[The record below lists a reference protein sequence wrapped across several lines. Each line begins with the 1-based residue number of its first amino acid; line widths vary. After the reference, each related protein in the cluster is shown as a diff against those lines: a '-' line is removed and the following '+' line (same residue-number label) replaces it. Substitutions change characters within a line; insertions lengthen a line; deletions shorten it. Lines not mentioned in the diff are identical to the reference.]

1 MSALDI
7 VNQFYAVANYD
18 PDSRK
23 FQISDEYILTSA
35 CKQMDKLFKD
45 FEDDGSI
52 AAIYAKDAFFSFAN
66 RARVRIMEALT
77 KPDGMKELSDMYAAF
92 TGPEMLAIEDAFLDA
107 LHQLACKLS
116 GKPML
121 GKRDRETELKTAVQA
136 VAAVVEKIGSLRVEC
151 YKRGGRLSDNLAVLA
166 SSKISVFPT
175 LAQCVLAVEQAGDGL
190 YLCYIRN
197 GDTADGYFGLF
208 LKDNGN
214 VLSFNE
220 RPNEAFVGQ
229 HRNSR
234 NARWTESK
242 AYELFPYG
250 SFDFGKYDYKGYATA
265 VKIDESQLSF
275 ADMPTENYFPTILA
289 ILLLSRRY
297 GGQEGVGK
305 DVFMDSLLPANIQSL
320 EEKAKSTKA
329 LVPIEPGNSAI
340 MARASSWN
348 LAFSNEDVLSA
359 KPNKEFDYDRK
370 NPFVEH
376 GTFPEQTPD
385 SYAQMLIELY
395 GEGFQLD
402 KTALMRSDCVCRMLP
417 AAGSDGDGYNVEFV
431 GSERRMQI
439 EAYRQARAQLAEYI
453 EQRMFEE
460 YKAFGGCDAVK
471 AWWKS
476 TMLARKEDI
485 EKLCVDLYR
494 KNDIAGKSVPEDETL
509 QSWCIAIGEDED
521 VNVLCFPNTDGK
533 RPVTNIWTG
542 LGPIRIANMFFQE
555 HEKKFNAWGGLHE
568 TGQVLCPITGNK
580 PSIYFQFNPRNWKGI
595 EKLAACEVPKIVKGW
610 GPNVSRGNG
619 NPLLDATDAVWF
631 VKTPLEAAD
640 CSLEKYKPYREAKM
654 GYGVDFSIAI
664 GWSKR
669 GWAQLLKK
677 YPAKE

>member
-45 FEDDGSI
+45 FEDDGGI

-77 KPDGMKELSDMYAAF
+77 KPDGMKELADMYAAF
-92 TGPEMLAIEDAFLDA
+92 TSPEMLAIEDAFLDA

-166 SSKISVFPT
+166 SSRISVFPT

-220 RPNEAFVGQ
+220 RPDEAFIGQ
-229 HRNSR
+229 HKHSR
-234 NARWTESK
+234 NAYWTESK

-250 SFDFGKYDYKGYATA
+250 SFDFGKHDYKGYATA

-297 GGQEGVGK
+297 GGQEDVGE
-305 DVFMDSLLPANIQSL
+305 DVFIDSLLPANLQNL

-329 LVPIEPGNSAI
+329 LIPIEPGNSAI
-340 MARASSWN
+340 VTRAGS
-348 LAFSNEDVLSA
+348 LDIAFSNEDVLAA
-359 KPNKEFDYDRK
+359 KSNKDFDYDPK

-385 SYAQMLIELY
+385 SYAQMLIDLY

-402 KTALMRSDCVCRMLP
+402 KTALLRSDCVCRMLP
-417 AAGSDGDGYNVEFV
+417 ADGNEGDGYNVEFV

-460 YKAFGGCDAVK
+460 YKAFGGCNAVT

-476 TMLARKEDI
+476 TMLERKEAI
-485 EKLCVDLYR
+485 EKMCVDLYR
-494 KNDIAGKSVPEDETL
+494 KNDIAGESAPEDVTA
-509 QSWCIAIGEDED
+509 QGWSIAIGEDED
-521 VNVLCFPNTDGK
+521 VNILCYPDTDGK
-533 RPVTNIWTG
+533 RPEAGFWKRRVSI
-542 LGPIRIANMFFQE
+542 PNMIFQE
-555 HEKKFNAWGGLHE
+555 HEKKLDAWDRLYE

-580 PSIYFQFNPRNWKGI
+580 PSIYFQFDPRNWKGI

-610 GPNVSRGNG
+610 DPNVSRGAG
-619 NPLLDATDAVWF
+619 NPLLDATDAVWQ
-631 VKTPLEAAD
+631 VKTPLEAAE
-640 CSLEKYKPYREAKM
+640 CSWEKYKPYFRLNM
-654 GYGVDFSIAI
+654 GHYVDFSIAI

-669 GWAQLLKK
+669 GWAKMLKK
-677 YPAKE
+677 YPAGE